1 MKKRTWIAALCVAG
15 TTVPALAAAL
25 FLAGCCVLPFH
36 HVIHKILPLCQS
48 AAKMVAGDH
57 HDGDRDDPASTPAR
71 EKEQTGS
78 RTVVGLTST
87 PRMASAMSGHLPLGT
102 PHARTAY
109 RSFISLGATRC
120 DRDVGLNV
128 LVQTFLI

>member
-15 TTVPALAAAL
+15 TTVPALAGAL

-36 HVIHKILPLCQS
+36 GVIHKILPLCQS
-48 AAKMVAGDH
+48 AAKMAAGDH
-57 HDGDRDDPASTPAR
+57 HDGDRDDPPSTPAR
-71 EKEQTGS
+71 EKEQAGS
-78 RTVVGLTST
+78 RTIVGLTSA
-87 PRMASAMSGHLPLGT
+87 PRIGPAMSGQTPLGT
-102 PHARTAY
+102 RPAQTAY